1 MISLDKIVNLDKK
14 AITLPSGNYLTM
26 YFEDDFYNTKKY
38 YEEIIKYIKENNI
51 EVIGDFHEIYIMTRA
66 NPEGEIM
73 ALAKI
78 EILLKN

>member
-38 YEEIIKYIKENNI
+38 YNEIIKYIKVNNI